1 VADFHKPAFELE
13 HKQEPRKM
21 KKIHFNHLTFKNW
34 TSVLMLISLVFILI
48 GSFEIIEFE
57 YKRTNKIL
65 ASIGFFIQ
73 ATYYSKMFWY
83 KNYVEW
89 NKQGMNIKI
98 NRLIS
103 KSITFKNVAKLELHN
118 SNLKIIQKSG
128 SDKIFEIHNI
138 ASTDLEKLVKII
150 TQNSGIES
158 TEFSTN

>member
-1 VADFHKPAFELE
+1 
-13 HKQEPRKM
+13 M

-34 TSVLMLISLVFILI
+34 TSLLMLISLAFII
-48 GSFEIIEFE
+48 MGSFEIIDFE

-73 ATYYSKMFWY
+73 AAYYSKMFWY

-89 NKQGMNIKI
+89 NKLGMNIKI

-103 KSITFKNVAKLELHN
+103 KSIKFENVKKLELDTT
-118 SNLKIIQKSG
+118 NLKIIQKSG

-150 TQNSGIES
+150 AQNSGIES

>member
-1 VADFHKPAFELE
+1 
-13 HKQEPRKM
+13 M
-21 KKIHFNHLTFKNW
+21 KKIHFNQLTFKNW
-34 TSVLMLISLVFILI
+34 TSLLMLISLVLILI

-73 ATYYSKMFWY
+73 AAYYSKMFWY

-89 NKQGMNIKI
+89 NKRGMNIKI
-98 NRLIS
+98 NILIS
-103 KSITFKNVAKLELHN
+103 KSITFKNVTKLELDN

-138 ASTDLEKLVKII
+138 ASTDLEKLVEII

-158 TEFSTN
+158 TEFCRN